1 MSSCEVMFS
10 QMERFSKD
18 NSVTSKL
25 ADDLDAKLTTS
36 SKQVLLQRIEFKAA
50 SKPDEQYEKLKRKY
64 KPLNCSS
71 SHVNEGFVNNGHDNS
86 STKHEDL
93 PEPKRVLWS
102 ADKVKIQWDKM
113 RRVGPGLSN
122 LGNTCYLNSV
132 LQVLTYTPPLV
143 NFLSTQEHSKE
154 CKYALLVSVI
164 TVIIEV
170 RPTNCLVL
178 SCRICLHS
186 NINLKNNWCIWSIIN

>member
-1 MSSCEVMFS
+1 MSSCEVMS
-10 QMERFSKD
+10 LRMEQFSKD

-64 KPLNCSS
+64 QPLNSS
-71 SHVNEGFVNNGHDNS
+71 TSHVNQGFVNNGHDNS
-86 STKHEDL
+86 ISNDDDL
-93 PEPKRVLWS
+93 PQPKRILCSEDQV
-102 ADKVKIQWDKM
+102 KVQWDKM

-132 LQVLTYTPPLV
+132 LQVLTYTAPLV
-143 NFLSTQEHSKE
+143 NFLSTQEHNKE
-154 CKYALLVSVI
+154 CK
-164 TVIIEV
+164 
-170 RPTNCLVL
+170 
-178 SCRICLHS
+178 
-186 NINLKNNWCIWSIIN
+186 